1 MPGSDSD
8 ADGTV
13 AQRLSSGAQ
22 RLCERYGSRRPAA
35 HRAVVCCALSRAYP
49 LAERTERTPSRNGG
63 GPAGGNAQLGAL
75 VGGKVLRAHAC
86 LSISKLAAR
95 GCSVCAAFGCWS
107 HLDKIVFK
115 KPRGFA
121 KMRKRMASAKRSVS
135 CSNTSRAENKTAQKH
150 TEHGSP
156 SPSVCSGGL
165 QGKRVSLLYRD
176 SLRAVPDTHSASDCR
191 SPEGAPSCPEGASWK
206 RGEAGAGEGSGLS
219 VRLTLLVVALGVTAA
234 CSRGAEPGALVTPR
248 RGGTRR
254 LTSRLP
260 S

>member
-156 SPSVCSGGL
+156 FSACAPGACRGSASRCCTVTHSGPFL
-165 QGKRVSLLYRD
+165 THTRRPTVVLPKA
-176 SLRAVPDTHSASDCR
+176 LRAVRKGLRGNEEKPGPARGAGCPSASLCLLSR
-191 SPEGAPSCPEGASWK
+191 WASQLP
-206 RGEAGAGEGSGLS
+206 A
-219 VRLTLLVVALGVTAA
+219 V
-234 CSRGAEPGALVTPR
+234 GAL
-248 RGGTRR
+248 
-254 LTSRLP
+254 SRERW
-260 S
+260 